1 MNIFKSKKEYDNMPV
16 PFELNNLI
24 EKAVSKAE
32 YMKAGKSIKIK
43 SGYIRAGGIICFAA
57 VIFLIIML
65 NINKSFA
72 MAAKK
77 VPVLGQLAS
86 IVTWTDYEDENE
98 KRVINIKMPKIESSG
113 SDNLENRINNEIRVK
128 INTVVTEAEERAE
141 EYRQAFLATGGRDE
155 DWHPLEILVDYEVKC
170 NENNILSFVITK
182 AESYASVYTE
192 KYYYNI
198 DMETGREIRLGD
210 LLGPDYIELS
220 NEIIKEDIEER
231 ISTDENAMFFGYGEN
246 DDFTSARV
254 ESIDEDEKFYINE
267 DEQAV
272 IVFDKYEIAPG
283 YMGFVE
289 FVIAR

>member
-1 MNIFKSKKEYDNMPV
+1 MNIYKSKKEYDNMPV
-16 PFELNNLI
+16 PGELDNII
-24 EKAVSKAE
+24 EMAVSKSQ
-32 YMKAGKSIKIK
+32 YMKEGKGIKRKTGSLRI
-43 SGYIRAGGIICFAA
+43 AAIICSIAC
-57 VIFLIIML
+57 ICLIIML
-65 NINKSFA
+65 NVNKSFA
-72 MAAKK
+72 LAAKR
-77 VPVLGQLAS
+77 VPVLGKLAS

-98 KRVINIKMPKIESSG
+98 KRVINIKLPKIESS
-113 SDNLENRINNEIRVK
+113 SRDDLENRINNEIRVK

-141 EYRQAFLATGGRDE
+141 EYRQAFFATGGSEE

-198 DMETGREIRLGD
+198 DMETGREIKLSD

-231 ISTDENAMFFGYGEN
+231 IKTDENAVFFGYGEN
-246 DDFTSARV
+246 EDFTTMRF
-254 ESIDEDEKFYINE
+254 ESISEDEKFYINE

>member
-1 MNIFKSKKEYDNMPV
+1 MNIYKSKKEYDNMPV
-16 PFELNNLI
+16 PGELDNII
-24 EKAVSKAE
+24 EMAVLKAE
-32 YMKAGKSIKIK
+32 YTKEGKGIKRR
-43 SGYIRAGGIICFAA
+43 SGGLRMAAIICSIA
-57 VIFLIIML
+57 VICIIIML
-65 NINKSFA
+65 NVNKSFA
-72 MAAKK
+72 LAAKK

-86 IVTWTDYEDENE
+86 IVTWMDYEDENE
-98 KRVINIKMPKIESSG
+98 KRVINIKLPKIENSSR
-113 SDNLENRINNEIRVK
+113 DDLENRINNEIRVK

-141 EYRQAFLATGGRDE
+141 EYRKAFFATGGSEE

-170 NENNILSFVITK
+170 NKNNILSFVITK

-198 DMETGREIRLGD
+198 DMETGRAISLSD

-231 ISTDENAMFFGYGEN
+231 INTDENAMFFGYGEN
-246 DDFTSARV
+246 EDFVSMRF
-254 ESIDEDEKFYINE
+254 ESITEDEKFYINE
-267 DEQAV
+267 NEQAV